1 MKGPLSLVVNGATV
15 DVPADVDLNHTTLS
29 QFLRGR
35 GGTDVKE
42 GCAEGDCGACSVVVA
57 DPHDDAHR
65 WRAIVSCVTP
75 VGQLLGREV
84 KTAAGLSSSTDGL
97 HPVQAAMVR
106 CGGAQCGYCTPG
118 FVASMFE
125 GYERKDLDRA
135 DCAGIADQL
144 CGNLCRCTGYRSIRD
159 AMTEALSVR
168 DGAVDDDRLV
178 AIGSRRAAPVPPAAL
193 PPPDAVDIAHA
204 AGRFVRPTSLDALLA
219 LKATHEKDAVLVG
232 GATELGVLVRKRN
245 ARFPLLVDTTAVP
258 ALQAIARVDVD
269 DELSTLLAL
278 SPARR
283 AQGAWAVGGAATL
296 ARLEEAWR
304 ADDVMAPAVRM
315 LRVFASRQVKNRATL
330 AGNLVTASPI
340 GDMAPVLL
348 SLGAVVELA
357 STRGARRVALSSF
370 FTGYRQTVLAADE
383 VVVRIVV
390 ARPSPAA
397 RFSTFKVSKRRE
409 LDISIVAAG
418 FCVELD
424 DQGIVTSSSL
434 GFGGVAATP
443 AIVTGLG
450 VGRSLH
456 DGRDGVKSALAA
468 RFQPLSDVRASK
480 DYRAALVTSL
490 WDRFVDG
497 VVDEAHDGDLSWRA
511 DGEAGP
517 WPDDD
522 ATRALRHESAA
533 GHVTGGARYVD
544 DIAEKRA
551 VSGAAALHVW
561 PVQANVARGRLDAL
575 DVTRA
580 TALPGVRAV
589 LTAADVPGDN
599 DVGAIRKDEPLF
611 AAVGTEV
618 QYAGQLLAVVVADT
632 LETARAAAALVAPTV
647 TPLPAVLGCRAAIA
661 AQSFH
666 KRLDGHDE
674 PHTMKKGDVAAGL
687 SSSKHRLAF
696 ELDVG
701 GQEHFYLET
710 QAAFAEPGDDGDVT
724 VWSSTQHP
732 SEVQAVVSHVLHV
745 QRNRVVVVSPRMGG
759 GFGGKET
766 QGNGPAAI
774 VALAASKLQRPVR
787 LQWDRDVDMTV
798 TGKRHPFLAMGEVG
812 FDDDG
817 RIRALKATLY
827 ADAGYAL
834 DLSES
839 IHDRALFH
847 ADNAYD
853 IPHVQLS
860 GRVCKTNTT
869 SHTAFRGFGG
879 PQGMLVVEDVLSRV
893 AQHLGLSADAVRA
906 RNFYAPPEAKA
917 HGVTPYGQVV
927 DDFRIAAMWP
937 ALLRDAEVAA
947 RREEI
952 ALWNA
957 RSPHVK
963 RGLAVT
969 PVKFG
974 ISFTASFLNQAGA
987 LVHLYRDG
995 SVQVN
1000 HGGTEMGQG
1009 LYTKIL
1015 GIACRELGVPA
1026 SSIRVTQTRTDKVPN
1041 TSATAASSGADL
1053 NGAAVVAALAEL
1065 KDRLRPVAAILLEK
1079 KLGRPVAPGDVHFV
1093 DGQVRAGSHQDQG
1106 KGVAFDA
1113 LCEAAYLRQ
1122 VSLSATGYYRTP
1134 DIGYDK
1140 KSAHGKP
1147 FHYFAYGVCA
1157 AEVELDGTTG
1167 MKRVRRVDVLHDVGD
1182 SLNANID
1189 RGQIEGALVQGVGW
1203 LTGEELVWND
1213 AGRLL
1218 SHSASTYQ
1226 IPSFSDAPAQLR
1238 VRLWGAGNDD
1248 ASSAT
1253 TGTSAATQPGVVH
1266 GSKAVGEPPFML
1278 ALAVREALKDA
1289 IAAFADGARVVVD
1302 VPSPLTHERLF
1313 RAVGMVRA
1321 GGFARRG

>member
-1 MKGPLSLVVNGATV
+1 MKGPLSLVVNGATL
-15 DVPADVDLNHTTLS
+15 DVAADVDLNHTTLS

-35 GGTDVKE
+35 GHTDVKE
-42 GCAEGDCGACSVVVA
+42 GCAEGDCGACSVVVS
-57 DPHDDAHR
+57 DPTSDEHR

-75 VGQLLGREV
+75 LGQLLGREV
-84 KTAAGLSSSTDGL
+84 KTAAGLSTTTDGL
-97 HPVQAAMVR
+97 HPVQAAMIH

-125 GYERKDLDRA
+125 GYERGDLRKG
-135 DCAGIADQL
+135 DCAAIADQL

-159 AMTEALSVR
+159 AMTQALAFR
-168 DGAVDDDRLV
+168 DGGNDDELV
-178 AIGSRRAAPVPPAAL
+178 AIGARRRGPTPGTPL
-193 PPPDAVDIAHA
+193 PPPDVLDVEHQ
-204 AGRFVRPTSLDALLA
+204 AGRFVRPTTLSALLEE
-219 LKATHEKDAVLVG
+219 KAAHGKDAVLVG
-232 GATELGVLVRKRN
+232 GATELGVLVRKRA
-245 ARFPLLVDTTAVP
+245 ARFSRLVDTTAIP

-269 DELSTLLAL
+269 DEAATLLSL
-278 SPARR
+278 SPVRR
-283 AQGAWAVGGAATL
+283 GQGAWAIGGAATL
-296 ARLEEAWR
+296 ARLEEAWLH
-304 ADDVMAPAVRM
+304 DESMAPAVRM

-357 STRGARRVALSSF
+357 STRGTRRVALSSF
-370 FTGYRQTVLAADE
+370 FTGYRQTVLAPDE
-383 VVVRIVV
+383 VVLRVVV
-390 ARPSPAA
+390 ARPAPGA
-397 RFSTFKVSKRRE
+397 RFATFKVSKRRE
-409 LDISIVAAG
+409 LDISIVAAS
-418 FCVELD
+418 FYVEHD
-424 DQGIVTSSSL
+424 ESGVVTASTL

-443 AIVTGLG
+443 AQVTGLG
-450 VGRSLH
+450 VGTSLQ
-456 DGRDGVKSALAA
+456 DGLNAVKAALSA

-480 DYRAALVTSL
+480 DYRAGLVTSL
-490 WDRFVDG
+490 WDRFVLG
-497 VVDEAHDGDLSWRA
+497 VVDEAHDGDLAWASEGA
-511 DGEAGP
+511 PGP
-517 WPDDD
+517 WPEHDKS
-522 ATRALRHESAA
+522 RALRHESAV
-533 GHVTGGARYVD
+533 GHVTGAARYVD

-575 DVTRA
+575 DVQA
-580 TALPGVRAV
+580 AVAMPGVRAV
-589 LTAADVPGDN
+589 LSATDIPGDN
-599 DVGAIRKDEPLF
+599 DIGAIRKDEPLF
-611 AAVGTEV
+611 CAVGSEV
-618 QYAGQLLAVVVADT
+618 QYAGQLLAIVVADT
-632 LETARAAAALVAPTV
+632 LEQARAAAAAVLARV
-647 TPLPAVLGCRAAIA
+647 TPLPPVLGCRAAIA
-661 AQSFH
+661 ANSFH

-674 PHTMKKGDVAAGL
+674 AHTMRKGDIAEGL
-687 SSSKHRLAF
+687 SSAKHRLSFA
-696 ELDVG
+696 LDIG

-774 VALAASKLQRPVR
+774 VALAALKLQRPVR
-787 LQWDRDVDMTV
+787 LQWDRDVDMTL
-798 TGKRHPFLAMGEVG
+798 TGKRHPFFAQGEVG

-817 RIRALKATLY
+817 RIHALRADVY
-827 ADAGYAL
+827 SDAGFAL

-853 IPHVQLS
+853 IPHVQLT
-860 GRVCKTNTT
+860 GRVCKTNAT

-879 PQGMLVVEDVLSRV
+879 PQGMLVVEDVLTRV
-893 AQHLGLSADAVRA
+893 AQHLGLPAEVVRA
-906 RNFYAPPEAKA
+906 RNFYAPPEAKT

-937 ALLRDAEVAA
+937 QLLQDAEIAA

-952 ALWNA
+952 ALSNA

-1015 GIACRELGVPA
+1015 GITCRELGLPA
-1026 SSIRVTQTRTDKVPN
+1026 GSIRVTQTRTDKVPN

-1053 NGAAVVAALAEL
+1053 NGAAVVAALSEL
-1065 KDRLRPVAAILLEK
+1065 KTRLRPVAAILLEK
-1079 KLGRPVAPGDVHFV
+1079 KLGRPVSPGDVHFV
-1093 DGQVRAGSHQDQG
+1093 DGQVRAGSHQDQS

-1157 AEVELDGTTG
+1157 AEVELDATTG
-1167 MKRVRRVDVLHDVGD
+1167 MKRVLRVDVLHDVGD
-1182 SLNANID
+1182 SLNGNID
-1189 RGQIEGALVQGVGW
+1189 RGQIEGALVQGIGW

-1213 AGRLL
+1213 TGKLL

-1226 IPSFSDAPAQLR
+1226 IPSFSDAPARMR
-1238 VRLWGAGNDD
+1238 VRLWGRD
-1248 ASSAT
+1248 ADGTAT
-1253 TGTSAATQPGVVH
+1253 TTPTTPTAAQPGVVH
-1266 GSKAVGEPPFML
+1266 GSKAVGEPPLML

-1289 IAAFADGARVVVD
+1289 IAAFAEGRAVVVD
-1302 VPSPLTHERLF
+1302 VASPLTHERLF
-1313 RAVGMVRA
+1313 AAVGAVRA
-1321 GGFARRG
+1321 RATR

>member
-1 MKGPLSLVVNGATV
+1 MKAPLSLVVNGATV
-15 DVPADVDLNHTTLS
+15 DVPADIDLNHTTLS

-35 GGTDVKE
+35 GNAEVKE

-57 DPHDDAHR
+57 DPGDDDHR

-75 VGQLLGREV
+75 LGQLLGREV
-84 KTAAGLSSSTDGL
+84 RTASGLSSSKDEL

-125 GYERKDLDRA
+125 GYERRDLDKG

-159 AMTEALSVR
+159 AMTEALAFR
-168 DGAVDDDRLV
+168 DGASVGTSADELV
-178 AIGSRRAAPVPPAAL
+178 AIGARRKGPTAPVAL
-193 PPPDAVDIAHA
+193 PPPDAVDVAHA
-204 AGRFVRPTSLDALLA
+204 DGRFVRPTSLDALLA
-219 LKATHEKDAVLVG
+219 QKTTHGKDAVLVG
-232 GATELGVLVRKRN
+232 GATELGVLVRKRA
-245 ARFPLLVDTTAVP
+245 ARFALLVDTTAIP
-258 ALQAIARVDVD
+258 ALQSITRVDVD
-269 DELSTLLAL
+269 DELATLLSL
-278 SPARR
+278 SSARR
-283 AQGAWAVGGAATL
+283 AQGAWVIGGAATL
-296 ARLEEAWR
+296 SRLEEAWI
-304 ADDVMAPAVRM
+304 DDDAMAPAVRM

-348 SLGAVVELA
+348 SLGAVIEFA
-357 STRGARRVALSSF
+357 STRGTRRVPLSTF
-370 FTGYRQTVLAADE
+370 FTGYRKTVLADDE
-383 VVVRIVV
+383 VVVRVV
-390 ARPSPAA
+390 VVRPAPSA
-397 RFSTFKVSKRRE
+397 RFATFKVSKRRE
-409 LDISIVAAG
+409 LDISIVAAS
-418 FCVELD
+418 FYVEHD
-424 DQGIVTSSSL
+424 AAGVVTSSSL

-443 AIVTGLG
+443 SLVTSLG
-450 VGRSLH
+450 VGSSL
-456 DGRDGVKSALAA
+456 DDSRGAVTAALSA
-468 RFQPLSDVRASK
+468 RFQPLTDVRASK
-480 DYRAALVTSL
+480 DYRAGLVTSL
-490 WDRFVDG
+490 WDRFVLG
-497 VVDEAHDGDLSWRA
+497 VVDEAHDGDLSWA
-511 DGEAGP
+511 SDGVPGP

-522 ATRALRHESAA
+522 ATRALRHESSV
-533 GHVTGGARYVD
+533 GHVTGTARYVD

-561 PVQANVARGRLDAL
+561 PVQASVARGTLDAL
-575 DVTRA
+575 DVQRA
-580 TALPGVRAV
+580 STMPGVRAV
-589 LTAADVPGDN
+589 LSARDIPGDN
-599 DVGAIRKDEPLF
+599 DIGAIRKDEPLF
-611 AAVGTEV
+611 CAPGTEV

-632 LETARAAAALVAPTV
+632 LEQARAAAAQVTAKV
-647 TPLPAVLGCRAAIA
+647 TPLSPVIGCRAAIA
-661 AQSFH
+661 AASFH
-666 KRLDGHDE
+666 KRLDGHDDA
-674 PHTMKKGDVAAGL
+674 HTMRKGDVAAGL
-687 SSSKHRLAF
+687 ASSKHRLGF
-696 ELDVG
+696 ELDIG

-732 SEVQAVVSHVLHV
+732 SEVQAVVSHVLHL

-774 VALAASKLQRPVR
+774 VALAAVKLQQPVR

-798 TGKRHPFLAMGEVG
+798 TGKRHPFFAQGEVG

-817 RIRALKATLY
+817 RIHALRAALY
-827 ADAGYAL
+827 SDGGYAL

-853 IPHVQLS
+853 IDHVELS

-879 PQGMLVVEDVLSRV
+879 PQGMLVIEDVLSRV
-893 AQHLGLSADAVRA
+893 AQHLGLPADVVRA
-906 RNFYAPPEAKA
+906 RNFYAPPEAKT

-927 DDFRIAAMWP
+927 DDFRVAAMWP
-937 ALLRDAEVAA
+937 RLLQDAEVAA

-1009 LYTKIL
+1009 LYTKVL
-1015 GIACRELGVPA
+1015 GIACRELGLPA
-1026 SSIRVTQTRTDKVPN
+1026 SSIKVTQTRTDKVPN

-1053 NGAAVVAALAEL
+1053 NGAAVVEALVQL
-1065 KDRLRPVAAILLEK
+1065 KDRLRPVASILLEK

-1093 DGQVRAGSHQDQG
+1093 DGQVRAGSHQDQS

-1182 SLNANID
+1182 SLNGNID
-1189 RGQIEGALVQGVGW
+1189 RGQIEGALVQGIGW

-1213 AGRLL
+1213 AGKLL

-1226 IPSFSDAPAQLR
+1226 IPAFSDAPALLR
-1238 VRLWGAGNDD
+1238 VRLWGRDVDG
-1248 ASSAT
+1248 SSTSTST
-1253 TGTSAATQPGVVH
+1253 TATQPGVVH

-1289 IAAFADGARVVVD
+1289 IASFADDRRVVVD

-1313 RAVGMVRA
+1313 RAIA
-1321 GGFARRG
+1321 GLRWRS